1 MYTLVQEG
9 ITPLTEDQMLAVVA
23 TVEAFMDEVR
33 CEGPFRFDHLVEA
46 MQVLERLFA
55 EDLGRAPTG
64 LEIMAACCA
73 DRKSTRLNSS
83 HVSESR
89 MPSSA

>member
-33 CEGPFRFDHLVEA
+33 CEGPIRFDHLVEEMRA
-46 MQVLERLFA
+46 DYNDWS
-55 EDLGRAPTG
+55 EDVGRAPTG

-73 DRKSTRLNSS
+73 LEKQGSLRLNLINGLM
-83 HVSESR
+83 HVV
-89 MPSSA
+89 